1 MVYDVP
7 VIMSRQSGA
16 AEILD
21 HALKADF
28 WDVDEIANKII
39 AILRYPSLVAEIV
52 DRSREQLRSVHWEKA
67 AEKIIDIYRLVLH

>member
-1 MVYDVP
+1 VP

-21 HALKADF
+21 HVLKVDF

-39 AILRYPSLVAEIV
+39 AILKHPSLVAEIV
-52 DRSREQLRSVHWEKA
+52 ERSREQLRSVHWKKA
-67 AEKIIDIYRLVLH
+67 AGKIVDVYRLVLH